1 MKVDLIIGNG
11 STLYYP
17 AVEDGVTLEWDR
29 KGSPGKLRFCV
40 VRDDVLKVEEGD
52 AVKLAVDGTE
62 LFYGFVFTKSGSG
75 RSRQL
80 LDLTAYD
87 QLRYFKNKDT
97 YVYTNK
103 TAGEVI
109 RMIADDF
116 RLRVGTIAD
125 TRYVIP
131 SRTEDNVS
139 LFDIAQNALDETLK
153 AETKL
158 YVLYDDVGAI
168 TLRDAESMKLNL
180 VVNAGTAGDYA
191 YTSSI
196 DTQTYNQIK
205 VVCENG
211 DKRQIFIAKDGSNIN
226 RWGLLQYTDT
236 VESVA
241 SGAKKAD
248 ALLGLYNQKTRNLS
262 VSDALG
268 DLRVRAG
275 SSVVVQLSFDDISVQ
290 GYMLVEKVTHRFKDG
305 QHLMDLKLRGGTFV
319 S

>member
-1 MKVDLIIGNG
+1 MKIDLIIGNS

-40 VRDDVLKVEEGD
+40 VRDEVLKVEEGD

-62 LFYGFVFTKSGSG
+62 LFYGFVFTKSSSG

-80 LDLTAYD
+80 LDVTAYD

-116 RLRVGTIAD
+116 RLHVGTIAD
-125 TRYVIP
+125 THYVIP

-139 LFDIAQNALDETLK
+139 LFDIVQSALDETLK

-211 DKRQIFIAKDGSNIN
+211 DKRRIFIAKDGSNIN

-236 VESVA
+236 VESAA
-241 SGAKKAD
+241 SGAKKS
-248 ALLGLYNQKTRNLS
+248 RCS
-262 VSDALG
+262 
-268 DLRVRAG
+268 AG
-275 SSVVVQLSFDDISVQ
+275 SV
-290 GYMLVEKVTHRFKDG
+290 
-305 QHLMDLKLRGGTFV
+305 
-319 S
+319 

>member
-1 MKVDLIIGNG
+1 MKIDLIIGNS

-40 VRDDVLKVEEGD
+40 VRDEVLKVEEGD

-62 LFYGFVFTKSGSG
+62 LFYGFVFTKSNSG

-80 LDLTAYD
+80 LDVTAYD

-116 RLRVGTIAD
+116 RLHVGTIAD

-139 LFDIAQNALDETLK
+139 LFDIVQSALDETLK

-211 DKRQIFIAKDGSNIN
+211 DKRRIFIAKDGSNIN

-236 VESVA
+236 VESAA

>member
-1 MKVDLIIGNG
+1 MKIDLIIGNS

-40 VRDDVLKVEEGD
+40 VRDEVLKVEEGD

-62 LFYGFVFTKSGSG
+62 LFYGFVFTKSSSG

-80 LDLTAYD
+80 LDVTAYD

-116 RLRVGTIAD
+116 RLHVGTIAD
-125 TRYVIP
+125 THYVIP

-139 LFDIAQNALDETLK
+139 LFDIVQSALDETLK

-211 DKRQIFIAKDGSNIN
+211 DKRRIFIAKDGSNIN

-236 VESVA
+236 VESAA

>member
-1 MKVDLIIGNG
+1 MKIDLIIGNS

-40 VRDDVLKVEEGD
+40 VRDEVLKVEEGD

-62 LFYGFVFTKSGSG
+62 LFYGFVFTKSSSG

-80 LDLTAYD
+80 LDVTAYD

-116 RLRVGTIAD
+116 RLHVGTIAD
-125 TRYVIP
+125 THYVIP

-139 LFDIAQNALDETLK
+139 LFDIVQSALDETLK

-211 DKRQIFIAKDGSNIN
+211 DKRRIFIAKDGSNIN

-236 VESVA
+236 VESAA

-290 GYMLVEKVTHRFKDG
+290 GYMLVEKVMHRFKDG

>member
-1 MKVDLIIGNG
+1 MKIDLIIGNSG
-11 STLYYP
+11 TLYYP

-40 VRDDVLKVEEGD
+40 VRDEVLKVEEGD

-62 LFYGFVFTKSGSG
+62 LFYGFVFTKSSSG

-80 LDLTAYD
+80 LDVTAYD

-116 RLRVGTIAD
+116 RLHVGTIAD
-125 TRYVIP
+125 THYVIP

-139 LFDIAQNALDETLK
+139 LFDIVQSALDETLK

-211 DKRQIFIAKDGSNIN
+211 DKRRIFIAKDGSNIN

-236 VESVA
+236 VESAA

>member
-1 MKVDLIIGNG
+1 MKIDLIIGNS

-40 VRDDVLKVEEGD
+40 VRDEVLKVEEGD

-62 LFYGFVFTKSGSG
+62 LFYGFVFTKSSSG

-80 LDLTAYD
+80 LDVTAYD

-116 RLRVGTIAD
+116 RLHVGIIAD
-125 TRYVIP
+125 THYVIP

-139 LFDIAQNALDETLK
+139 LFDIVQSALDETLK

-211 DKRQIFIAKDGSNIN
+211 DKRRIFIAKDGSNIN

-236 VESVA
+236 VESAA

>member
-1 MKVDLIIGNG
+1 MKIDLIIGNS

-40 VRDDVLKVEEGD
+40 VRDEVLKVEEGD

-62 LFYGFVFTKSGSG
+62 LFYGFVFTKSSSG

-80 LDLTAYD
+80 LDVTAYD

-116 RLRVGTIAD
+116 RLHVGTIAD
-125 TRYVIP
+125 THYVIP

-139 LFDIAQNALDETLK
+139 LFDIVQSALDETLK

-211 DKRQIFIAKDGSNIN
+211 DKRRIFIAKDGSNIN
-226 RWGLLQYTDT
+226 RWGLLQHTDT
-236 VESVA
+236 VESAA

>member
-1 MKVDLIIGNG
+1 
-11 STLYYP
+11 
-17 AVEDGVTLEWDR
+17 
-29 KGSPGKLRFCV
+29 
-40 VRDDVLKVEEGD
+40 
-52 AVKLAVDGTE
+52 
-62 LFYGFVFTKSGSG
+62 
-75 RSRQL
+75 
-80 LDLTAYD
+80 
-87 QLRYFKNKDT
+87 
-97 YVYTNK
+97 
-103 TAGEVI
+103 
-109 RMIADDF
+109 MIADDF
-116 RLRVGTIAD
+116 RLHVGTIAD
-125 TRYVIP
+125 THYVIP

-139 LFDIAQNALDETLK
+139 LFDIVQSALDETLK

-211 DKRQIFIAKDGSNIN
+211 DKRRIFIAKDGSNIN

-236 VESVA
+236 VESAA

>member
-1 MKVDLIIGNG
+1 MKIDLIIGNS

-40 VRDDVLKVEEGD
+40 VRDEVLKVEEGD

-62 LFYGFVFTKSGSG
+62 LFYGFVFTKSSSG

-80 LDLTAYD
+80 LDVTAYD
-87 QLRYFKNKDT
+87 QLRYFKNKD
-97 YVYTNK
+97 

-116 RLRVGTIAD
+116 RLHVGTIAD
-125 TRYVIP
+125 THYVIP

-139 LFDIAQNALDETLK
+139 LFDIVQSALDETLK

-211 DKRQIFIAKDGSNIN
+211 DKRRIFIAKDGSNIN

-236 VESVA
+236 VESAA

>member
-1 MKVDLIIGNG
+1 MKIDLIIGDS

-40 VRDDVLKVEEGD
+40 VRDEVLKVEEGD

-62 LFYGFVFTKSGSG
+62 LFYGFVFTKSSSG

-80 LDLTAYD
+80 LDVTAYD

-116 RLRVGTIAD
+116 RLHVGTIAD
-125 TRYVIP
+125 THYVIP

-139 LFDIAQNALDETLK
+139 LFDIVQSALDETLK

-211 DKRQIFIAKDGSNIN
+211 DKRRIFIAKDGSNIN

-236 VESVA
+236 VESAA

-305 QHLMDLKLRGGTFV
+305 QHLMDLKLRGGPFV

>member
-1 MKVDLIIGNG
+1 MKIDLIIGNS

-40 VRDDVLKVEEGD
+40 VRDEVLKVEEGD
-52 AVKLAVDGTE
+52 VVKLAVDGTE
-62 LFYGFVFTKSGSG
+62 LFYGFVFTKSSSG

-80 LDLTAYD
+80 LDVTAYD

-116 RLRVGTIAD
+116 RLHVGTIAD
-125 TRYVIP
+125 THYVIP

-139 LFDIAQNALDETLK
+139 LFDIVQSALDETLK

-211 DKRQIFIAKDGSNIN
+211 DKRRIFIAKDGSNIN
-226 RWGLLQYTDT
+226 RWGLLQHTDT
-236 VESVA
+236 VESAA

>member
-1 MKVDLIIGNG
+1 MKIDLIIGNS

-40 VRDDVLKVEEGD
+40 VRDEVLKVEEGD

-62 LFYGFVFTKSGSG
+62 LFYGFVFTKSSSG

-80 LDLTAYD
+80 LDVTAYD

-116 RLRVGTIAD
+116 RLHVETIAD
-125 TRYVIP
+125 THYVIP
-131 SRTEDNVS
+131 SRIEDNVS
-139 LFDIAQNALDETLK
+139 LFDIVQSALDETLK

-211 DKRQIFIAKDGSNIN
+211 DKRRIFIAKDGSNIN

-236 VESVA
+236 VESAA

>member
-1 MKVDLIIGNG
+1 MKIDLIIGNS
-11 STLYYP
+11 STFYYP

-40 VRDDVLKVEEGD
+40 VRDEVLKVEEGD

-62 LFYGFVFTKSGSG
+62 LFYGFVFTKSSSG

-80 LDLTAYD
+80 LDVTAYD

-116 RLRVGTIAD
+116 RLHVGTIAD
-125 TRYVIP
+125 THYVIP

-139 LFDIAQNALDETLK
+139 LFDIVQSALDETLK

-211 DKRQIFIAKDGSNIN
+211 DKRRIFIAKDGSNIN

-236 VESVA
+236 VESAA